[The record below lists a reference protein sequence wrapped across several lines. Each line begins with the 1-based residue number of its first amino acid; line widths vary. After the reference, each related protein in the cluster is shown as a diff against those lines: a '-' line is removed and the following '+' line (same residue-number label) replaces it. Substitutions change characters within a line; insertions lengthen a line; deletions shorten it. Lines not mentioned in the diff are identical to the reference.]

1 MFTPTKGVIT
11 PSRKSLGKRQCQAVR
26 SPVAVVTC
34 SGVQSSHSYPR
45 CQVGA
50 GYVRLN
56 KTVSVEQV
64 RAVQHMNQVEAAKA
78 LGMGTTQL
86 KMQCRKLGIARW
98 PYRKLMSCRSLA
110 ASCEHAARKTANSEV
125 SAKLKGM
132 ASELRAAE
140 VRARAASDGWIYC
153 SHCDC
158 ASRRQRVS

>member
-1 MFTPTKGVIT
+1 MLHLPL
-11 PSRKSLGKRQCQAVR
+11 RA
-26 SPVAVVTC
+26 AAA
-34 SGVQSSHSYPR
+34 
-45 CQVGA
+45 QVG
-50 GYVRLN
+50 L
-56 KTVSVEQV
+56 
-64 RAVQHMNQVEAAKA
+64 
-78 LGMGTTQL
+78 GTTQFKL
-86 KMQCRKLGIARW
+86 QCRKLGIARW